1 MVQTF
6 HTTTQTAATRFLKE
20 QKRHYY
26 VTPTSYLELINS
38 FKRLLKQ
45 KRGEV
50 KTLKDRYTNGY
61 NTLIA
66 TEEKVGTLREE
77 LEAKQPLLIVKSEE
91 VEKKTVEVEAATIAA
106 EKVREVVSAETDV
119 AQKAA
124 DEANAIKANCE
135 AELGKA
141 MPALEA
147 AIKAL
152 DAITKKDVT
161 EMKSV

>member
-106 EKVREVVSAETDV
+106 
-119 AQKAA
+119 
-124 DEANAIKANCE
+124 
-135 AELGKA
+135 
-141 MPALEA
+141 
-147 AIKAL
+147 
-152 DAITKKDVT
+152 
-161 EMKSV
+161 